1 MKSNFYTYVHKQKL
15 LKDPEFKKLYKE
27 SQPEF
32 EIAKAIIKARI
43 KNKITQ
49 KELAEKMK
57 EVLTKLGDQTQ
68 NIDHD
73 RLHGY
78 TENIIMNEKVF
89 ELLEKLAKS

>member
-1 MKSNFYTYVHKQKL
+1 
-15 LKDPEFKKLYKE
+15 
-27 SQPEF
+27 
-32 EIAKAIIKARI
+32 
-43 KNKITQ
+43 
-49 KELAEKMK
+49 MK

-89 ELLEKLAKS
+89 ELLEKLAK